1 MNGPGGDFDYDW
13 LVIGSGFG
21 GSVSALRL
29 AEKGYRVGVL
39 EAGRRY
45 RDEDFAKT
53 TWDLKR
59 FLWAPALGLR
69 GIFRLTPFKDVFIAS
84 GAAVGGGSVVYAN
97 TLYRASP
104 EFFTNPQ
111 WRALKDWSSTLAP
124 HYDTAERMLGVR
136 KFPETAT
143 GNGCCAKS
151 VVTSAS
157 RRRSAA
163 LRSASTSAIPAGRWR
178 IRTSA
183 AKARIARAARSVAP
197 AWSAAARG
205 PRTRC

>member
-1 MNGPGGDFDYDW
+1 MDTLHAAMVHGIHCARNRRRVQAWKQIDMNETNLNFDYDW

-29 AEKGYRVGVL
+29 AEKGYKVGVL

-45 RDEDFAKT
+45 RDEDFAKS

-84 GAAVGGGSVVYAN
+84 GAAVGGGSIVYAN

-104 EFFTNPQ
+104 EFFVNPQ
-111 WRALKDWSSTLAP
+111 W
-124 HYDTAERMLGVR
+124 V
-136 KFPETAT
+136 
-143 GNGCCAKS
+143 
-151 VVTSAS
+151 
-157 RRRSAA
+157 
-163 LRSASTSAIPAGRWR
+163 
-178 IRTSA
+178 
-183 AKARIARAARSVAP
+183 
-197 AWSAAARG
+197 
-205 PRTRC
+205 RTR